1 LRQSI
6 KGRVTVRVIYLSP
19 PLSRLFLC
27 ICVFLIVCRTLLT
40 FSLSL
45 SLSLAL
51 PLSLNTHT
59 LSLSLSRFRFQ
70 MSHPTFV
77 QIIQTTPSDLRPP
90 IVSKA
95 YRFTVQILLLVE
107 AKRCML
113 KLIFSSSCFHC
124 IVCQPRSGP
133 CTSFPSTTSKN
144 FYKNQK
150 YFHCPEAYTSTYKC
164 IHACYICVY
173 VYVCCI
179 AIYSRV
185 CKYMYVR
192 MPCMNV

>member
-1 LRQSI
+1 MSLRQSI
-6 KGRVTVRVIYLSP
+6 IGRVTVRVIYLSP

-27 ICVFLIVCRTLLT
+27 ICVVLIVCRTLLT

-45 SLSLAL
+45 ALSLSL
-51 PLSLNTHT
+51 STHT
-59 LSLSLSRFRFQ
+59 LTHKNRLSLSLSRFRFQ

-95 YRFTVQILLLVE
+95 YRFTAQIFLMVE

-133 CTSFPSTTSKN
+133 CTSFPSTTSKKFN
-144 FYKNQK
+144 ENQK

-164 IHACYICVY
+164 IHAI
-173 VYVCCI
+173 YVCVCLL
-179 AIYSRV
+179 YSYIFACV
-185 CKYMYVR
+185 
-192 MPCMNV
+192 